1 MVAAAEIDRIVLVAG
16 GGRYPE
22 LLIDALRHQDIEIN
36 ILSLPGF
43 DRQKRFLHLVSAHL
57 TLENF
62 CPSLQECF
70 AKGYRH
76 LAFAGSVQRPKFEYG
91 QTQHVIDIQ
100 GGDDSVLREAVAM
113 AEGVGFEVIGGH
125 QLAPN
130 LFLAPDSYIP
140 TIRQPSEA
148 NRRDVRRA
156 AHIVKTLGPAD
167 VGQAAVVVAR
177 LCVAIET
184 VSGTNAMLNFA
195 AQTIGQMNP
204 LPNQIR
210 GILYKG
216 AKPEQELR
224 LDMPAIGPD
233 TVEFAARAGL
243 AGIAIEANKVLL
255 LDRQE
260 IIAKANRKNMFIWS
274 LDITE
279 I

>member
-1 MVAAAEIDRIVLVAG
+1 MLAAAEIDRIVLVAG
-16 GGRYPE
+16 CGRYPE
-22 LLIDALRHQDIEIN
+22 LLIDALRDQNIEIN

-43 DRQKRFLHLVSAHL
+43 DRQKRFSHFVSARL
-57 TLENF
+57 TLVNF
-62 CPSLQECF
+62 QTCLQECF

-76 LAFAGSVQRPKFEYG
+76 LAFAGSVQRPKFQPS

-100 GGDDSVLREAVAM
+100 GGDDSVLKEAVAI
-113 AEGVGFEVIGGH
+113 AEGAGFEVIGGH

-130 LFLAPDSYIP
+130 LFLAPASYIP
-140 TIRQPSEA
+140 TICQPSEA

-156 AHIVKTLGPAD
+156 AHIMKILGPAD

-195 AQTIGQMNP
+195 AQTISKINP
-204 LPNQIR
+204 LPNQTR

-216 AKPEQELR
+216 AKPGQELR

-233 TVEFAARAGL
+233 TVRFAARAGL
-243 AGIAIEANKVLL
+243 AGIAIEASKVLL

-260 IIAKANRKNMFIWS
+260 IISEANHENMFIWS
-274 LDITE
+274 LDTTE